1 MNGDKDALKKLKLD
15 KEDLKELKEK
25 RDMPKLTEE
34 EIWKIAKEKGI
45 KLTDEDI
52 WKIQAGDKEA
62 LKKLGLRKED
72 LKKLKEEKKVPKL
85 TEAQIKEIAR
95 QKGITLS
102 PEDIKKIMNGDPE
115 AFKKLK
121 LSPEE
126 KSKLLKQ
133 QS

>member
-52 WKIQAGDKEA
+52 RKIQAGDKEA

-121 LSPEE
+121 LTPEE

>member
-62 LKKLGLRKED
+62 LKKLGLTKED

-95 QKGITLS
+95 QKGINLS

-126 KSKLLKQ
+126 KSNLLKQ

>member
-126 KSKLLKQ
+126 KSNLLKQ

>member
-52 WKIQAGDKEA
+52 RKIQAGDKEA
-62 LKKLGLRKED
+62 LKKLGLTKED

-95 QKGITLS
+95 QKGINLS

-126 KSKLLKQ
+126 KSNLLKQ

>member
-25 RDMPKLTEE
+25 RDEPKLTEE

-52 WKIQAGDKEA
+52 RKIQAGDKEA
-62 LKKLGLRKED
+62 LKKLGLTKED

-95 QKGITLS
+95 QKGINLS

-126 KSKLLKQ
+126 KSNLLKQ